1 MNDAET
7 VDEQLQKL
15 ERVLE
20 VARRNGNQLFV
31 TNIERDIA
39 ALRQG
44 QPSPIIAEYLTDRER
59 ERIDGSSQQHVDDQT
74 PQ

>member
-7 VDEQLQKL
+7 VDDQLQKL

-20 VARRNGNQLFV
+20 VARRNGNKLFI

-39 ALRQG
+39 ALKQG
-44 QPSPIIAEYLTDRER
+44 QPSPIIAEYLTEQER
-59 ERIDGSSQQHVDDQT
+59 GMIDG
-74 PQ
+74 

>member
-7 VDEQLQKL
+7 VDDQLQKL

-20 VARRNGNQLFV
+20 VARRNGNQLFI

-39 ALRQG
+39 ALKQG
-44 QPSPIIAEYLTDRER
+44 QPSPIIAEYLTEQER
-59 ERIDGSSQQHVDDQT
+59 GMIDG
-74 PQ
+74 

>member
-20 VARRNGNQLFV
+20 VARRNGNKLFI

-39 ALRQG
+39 ALKQG
-44 QPSPIIAEYLTDRER
+44 QPSPIIDEYLTEEER
-59 ERIDGSSQQHVDDQT
+59 GTIDG
-74 PQ
+74 

>member
-59 ERIDGSSQQHVDDQT
+59 IDGSSQQHVDDQT